1 MSIVYFYMTVS
12 LDGFIAGPDDDVERL
27 FSWYFR
33 GDTEVPIPGSPTLK
47 VSPASARLIEEYG
60 RTAGAGIVGRRT
72 FDIAQAW
79 GGNPPG
85 APLFVLT
92 HDPPRE
98 WSSRPES
105 PFVFVTDGIESAV
118 RQASEAAGERN
129 VQVWTGSTFRQA
141 LAAGLLDEIH
151 IALAPI
157 LLGGGIHLYESLGP
171 EPVDLEIVSVVDAP
185 EVTHLRYRVVRPGSD
200 PGRNLAQPAG

>member
-1 MSIVYFYMTVS
+1 MGVVYFYMTVS
-12 LDGFIAGPDDDVERL
+12 LDGFIAGPDDDVGHL
-27 FSWYFR
+27 FGWYFR

-47 VSPASARLIEEYG
+47 VSAQSARLIEEYG
-60 RTAGAGIVGRRT
+60 RMSGAGIVGRRT
-72 FDIAQAW
+72 FDLSHAW
-79 GGNPPG
+79 GGDPPG

-98 WSSRPES
+98 WMTKDS

-118 RQASEAAGERN
+118 RQARQAAGDRN

-151 IALAPI
+151 IALAPV
-157 LLGGGIHLYESLGP
+157 LLGGGVRLYDEMASQ
-171 EPVDLEIVSVVDAP
+171 PVDLEILSVGDTP
-185 EVTHLRYRVVRPGSD
+185 EVTHLRYRVVRSG
-200 PGRNLAQPAG
+200 AG